1 MDSLVR
7 IEPLFKQYIFGARLS
22 IIDTMLDA
30 NALLEHSPYIGIFAL
45 LILGGIGLPFP
56 EDATLILTGFL
67 VAQQVINP
75 VPAFLA
81 VYSGL
86 LISDFFLY
94 WVGKKYGRMLV
105 FHKRFQKVISPE
117 QIERLEEKFKRRG
130 MWVVLIGRHVWGLR
144 AQIFLVAGVMRM
156 PPIKFLAA
164 DGVTSLFTIALM
176 GGIGY
181 AGGNSIDVLKRNVKR
196 IEHIVILILVILVT
210 AWIVYRHFKIKKS

>member
-1 MDSLVR
+1 MLETSTLV
-7 IEPLFKQYIFGARLS
+7 
-22 IIDTMLDA
+22 
-30 NALLEHSPYIGIFAL
+30 EHFPYLGIFFL

-67 VAQQVINP
+67 VTQDVIKP
-75 VPAFLA
+75 FQAFLA

-105 FHKRFQKVISPE
+105 LHKRFQKIISPE
-117 QIERLEEKFKRRG
+117 QISRLEEKFKTRG
-130 MWVVLIGRHVWGLR
+130 VWVVLIGRHFLGLR

-156 PPIKFLAA
+156 SAIKFLLA
-164 DGVTSLFTIALM
+164 DGFTSLFTIALM

-181 AGGNSIDVLKRNVKR
+181 AGGNSIEVLRKNVKR
-196 IEHIVILILVILVT
+196 IEHIVILILATLFT
-210 AWIVYRHFKIKKS
+210 AWIVHRYFKTKKS